1 MKLGIAILAAGQ
13 GTRMKSNLPK
23 VLHLLAGRPL
33 LRHVLATAQELGA
46 ARICVVQGPG
56 DGQVSSALAGIG
68 CEWVTQEERHGT
80 GHALIQAMP
89 LLRDMDRVLVLYGD
103 IPLIRAETLRKL
115 IATAARAPLG
125 ILTATLTDPFGYGRI
140 LRGPNGQVMGIVEA
154 RDASEAVLA
163 IQEIN
168 TGFLVADRAKL
179 DNWLSR
185 LDNHNAQGEYYLTD
199 IVALATGD
207 AETIV
212 TCQADREE
220 EILGINDRLQ
230 LAGLERRY
238 QRGIAEDLMR
248 EGVTLLDPQR
258 FDVRGRLRAGCD
270 VTIDINC
277 LFEGE
282 VELGDG
288 VSIGPNCLLTDCSI
302 GANSRVLANSVIQNA
317 RTGQDT
323 QIGPFARLR
332 PEADIADGA
341 HIGNFV
347 EIKKAAI
354 GPGTKVSHLTYIGD
368 ARIGGNVNIG
378 AGTITCNYDGVNKHL
393 TQIGEGAFI
402 GSNTALVAPVRVGAG
417 ATIGAGSV
425 IARDAPADK
434 LTLTRAPQKT
444 IDHWTRPVKKP
455 K

>member
-1 MKLGIAILAAGQ
+1 MKLGIAVLAAGQ

-33 LRHVLATAQELGA
+33 LRHVLDTAQELGA
-46 ARICVVQGPG
+46 AQICVVQGPG
-56 DGQVSSALAGIG
+56 DGQVSEALAGID
-68 CEWVTQEERHGT
+68 CDWVTQLERHGT

-89 LLRDMDRVLVLYGD
+89 KLRDMDRILVLYGD
-103 IPLIRAETLRKL
+103 IPLIRAETLRQL
-115 IATAARAPLG
+115 IATAANASLG
-125 ILTATLTDPFGYGRI
+125 ILTATLADPSGYGR
-140 LRGPNGQVMGIVEA
+140 LVRGHDGRVRGIVEA
-154 RDASEAVLA
+154 KDASEAELA
-163 IQEIN
+163 IKEIN
-168 TGFLVADRAKL
+168 TGFLVADRSSL
-179 DNWLSR
+179 DKWLSR
-185 LDNHNAQGEYYLTD
+185 LNNHNAQGEYYLTD
-199 IVALATGD
+199 VVALAAAD
-207 AETIV
+207 SQTIV
-212 TCQADREE
+212 TRQADREE
-220 EILGINDRLQ
+220 EILGVNDRLQ
-230 LAGLERRY
+230 LADLERRY
-238 QRGIAEDLMR
+238 QHRIAQDLMR
-248 EGVTLLDPQR
+248 EGVTLLDPDR
-258 FDVRGRLRAGCD
+258 FDVRGRLRAGRD

-288 VSIGPNCLLTDCSI
+288 VNIGPNCLLKNCTI
-302 GANSRVLANSVIQNA
+302 GANSRVFANSVIEDA
-317 RTGQDT
+317 RAGQDT

-332 PEADIADGA
+332 PQADIADGA

-393 TQIGEGAFI
+393 TQIGDGAFI

-425 IARDAPADK
+425 IGRDAPAEK
-434 LTLTRAPQKT
+434 LTLTRAPQRT
-444 IDHWTRPVKKP
+444 IDHWTRPVKIP

>member
-1 MKLGIAILAAGQ
+1 MNLGIAVLAAGQ

-23 VLHLLAGRPL
+23 VLHPLAGRPL
-33 LRHVLATAQELGA
+33 LRHVLDTAMELGA
-46 ARICVVQGPG
+46 ARICVVQGHG
-56 DGQVSSALAGIG
+56 DGQVSAALAGMN
-68 CEWVTQEERHGT
+68 CEWVTQWERQGT
-80 GHALIQAMP
+80 GHALMQAMP
-89 LLRDMDRVLVLYGD
+89 KLLDMERILVLYGD
-103 IPLIRAETLRKL
+103 IPLIRTETLRKL
-115 IATAARAPLG
+115 LATAAKAPLG
-125 ILTATLTDPFGYGRI
+125 ILTATLEDPSGYGRI
-140 LRGPNGQVMGIVEA
+140 LRGPDGQVRGIVEA
-154 RDASEAVLA
+154 KDASEAELA

-185 LDNHNAQGEYYLTD
+185 LDNRNAQGEYYLTD
-199 IVALATGD
+199 VVALATGD
-207 AETIV
+207 GQAIA

-220 EILGINDRLQ
+220 EILGVNDRLQ
-230 LAGLERRY
+230 LADLERRY
-238 QRGIAEDLMR
+238 QRRIAEHLMG
-248 EGVTLLDPQR
+248 EGVTLLDPHR
-258 FDVRGRLRAGCD
+258 LDVRGRLKAGRD

-347 EIKKAAI
+347 EIKKATI

-368 ARIGGNVNIG
+368 AHIGGNVNIG